1 MSSDA
6 RQTVGRDYAGRTL
19 GERRAQRREALIEA
33 GVVIFGDH
41 GFRGAT
47 IKGICRQAGLTERY
61 FYESFANS
69 EALFATVYKTLVGAI
84 EHEMRDAV
92 EQAPAEAEAMSEA
105 ALRVYFTHMARPRVA
120 RIVLIEIFGISA
132 GIDRTYRATTLK
144 FAQLT
149 EDLTARLFDQSVM
162 SAQGT
167 TPRLLSMGLVGSTI
181 HIAMYWNLN
190 GYRESIDAVVN
201 SALALYRAMAFSMVE
216 PAGHERGRAR
226 STD

>member
-1 MSSDA
+1 MSDMSSDA
-6 RQTVGRDYAGRTL
+6 RQAGGRDYAGRTL

-47 IKGICRQAGLTERY
+47 VKAICRQAGLTERY
-61 FYESFANS
+61 FYESFTNS

-84 EHEMRDAV
+84 ETEMRDAV

-149 EDLTARLFDQSVM
+149 EDLTARLFDQSVV

-190 GYRESIDAVVN
+190 GYRETIDAVVN

-216 PAGHERGRAR
+216 PAGHE
-226 STD
+226 